1 MHSLNNTFNAKN
13 ITERFKNCPQLFKK
27 KANSR
32 DAKKRKQWN
41 PAD

>member
-1 MHSLNNTFNAKN
+1 MQKILPSGLKTVRNY
-13 ITERFKNCPQLFKK
+13 FKK